1 MFFWRFLWAAIIEK
15 LRALNQLSCLALPC
29 SHVSVVQYVVY
40 WDKHYFQF
48 HFSLF
53 WMKSLLRNRFPH
65 LWERRKWTSA
75 SVNKPDL
82 EIHCIYTKVIYHINL
97 EHRNRMKY
105 KSWLTEINKWG
116 RDRVRGKKNLA
127 FTKQEMARRR
137 GKTFKEKWTKEQT
150 VKKKSSQYWT

>member
-1 MFFWRFLWAAIIEK
+1 MLCIEINITSNFISVFLGWSLSWRID
-15 LRALNQLSCLALPC
+15 
-29 SHVSVVQYVVY
+29 SHTSE
-40 WDKHYFQF
+40 
-48 HFSLF
+48 
-53 WMKSLLRNRFPH
+53 RG
-65 LWERRKWTSA
+65 ERRKWTSA

-127 FTKQEMARRR
+127 FTKQEMARKR

-150 VKKKSSQYWT
+150 VKKIITVLNLEKNHPEWAHPDPERQTWYGLNHKRILAVK